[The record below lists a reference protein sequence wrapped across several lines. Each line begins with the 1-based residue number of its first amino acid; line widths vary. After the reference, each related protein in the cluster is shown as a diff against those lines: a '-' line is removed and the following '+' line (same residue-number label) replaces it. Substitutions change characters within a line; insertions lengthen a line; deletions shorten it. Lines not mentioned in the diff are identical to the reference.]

1 MGTDLHAPLGQ
12 ERPAGKRRRLRLS
25 PLFVFSVVSVA
36 AIVGLSAY
44 SMMGEA
50 ALKAPEMAAVDVP
63 AETAEAAPATAA
75 PEAAESLRRANPQSG
90 ANVERTLTDDGNV
103 VTTYSPRSRAGEG
116 PVIVGTP
123 RIGQDPRLA
132 GTPNED
138 LLEESPYGQ
147 LPVVG
152 EDGLRPMDQYA
163 RPWSGARGTRIAIV
177 VGGLG
182 LSQTGTQKA
191 IEDLPAEVTL
201 AFAASGNSLQRW
213 MQVSRRDGHEI
224 LIQVPMEPFGAPDA
238 NADPATLL
246 TGLPAE
252 ENLGRLHEALGKIT
266 GYTGIMNYLGGRLLS
281 DPDALEPLLRDVAQ
295 RGLLFLDDG
304 TSAQSTSG
312 TLAKAIEL
320 PHGFA
325 DMTLDA
331 QLEKSAILKKLDDLE
346 RLALRKGSA
355 IGVASAFDESV
366 EAIRQ
371 WVEEAGNRGIEI
383 VGVSALVEDPADY

>member
-1 MGTDLHAPLGQ
+1 
-12 ERPAGKRRRLRLS
+12 
-25 PLFVFSVVSVA
+25 
-36 AIVGLSAY
+36 
-44 SMMGEA
+44 MMGEP
-50 ALKAPEMAAVDVP
+50 ALKPSQTAAVADLT
-63 AETAEAAPATAA
+63 ETAEVVSQASNPS
-75 PEAAESLRRANPQSG
+75 PSAEGLRKANPQSG
-90 ANVERTLTDDGNV
+90 ANVERTLTDDGSV
-103 VTTYSPRSRAGEG
+103 VTTYSPRSRDGDG
-116 PVIVGTP
+116 PVIVATP

-147 LPVVG
+147 LPIVG

-201 AFAASGNSLQRW
+201 AFAVSGNSLQRW

-238 NADPATLL
+238 NADPATLM

-266 GYTGIMNYLGGRLLS
+266 GYTGIMNHLGGQLLS
-281 DPDALEPLLRDVAQ
+281 DADTLEPLLRDVTR

-312 TLAKAIEL
+312 AIAKAIEL
-320 PHGFA
+320 PHSFA

-331 QLEKSAILKKLDDLE
+331 QLERTAILKKLDDLE

-383 VGVSALVEDPADY
+383 VGVSALVDDPADY

>member
-103 VTTYSPRSRAGEG
+103 VTIYSPRSRAGEG

-281 DPDALEPLLRDVAQ
+281 DPDTLEPLLRDVAQ